1 MSITVGDERKTS
13 TINNLPIG
21 FYYYLIPRNRINS
34 ATYLG
39 FVDTIQ
45 SLTFNPF
52 IEETDIKSII
62 ECSFNSD
69 KYGIPDGGI
78 PKCYRIESFDNIEK
92 EIGNIELF
100 QDKSVY
106 DSQDF
111 PYDPKIQMYPYTYY
125 LVTDYVNPPLLLKPQ
140 YVNSNNNKITVKLT
154 TTPLSAESKYNLY
167 VDGYKG
173 DNDGNL
179 EGMTNTIPLMLP
191 VTSSIYSQFISSSMS
206 SFTQGN
212 INAMLE
218 NDKTLSQ
225 GLSSNSLQYNIN
237 RAQNNLS
244 LANGGW
250 NVIGNLLSGNFGGAL
265 QGAFGTGANYGLNNK
280 INDMQ
285 SQLTQKQL
293 TENAKFTEYEIN
305 SMAQAKI
312 TDMINTPNAIKTSG
326 NDTLFNL
333 INSNQ
338 KIDIIKYQPKGKT
351 MHRISM
357 YFERYGYK
365 YNEYGKLSNY
375 INSRRFYNFVKTNS
389 CNIATAKVPLIHLEE
404 IKEIFNRGT
413 TIWHIDRGAE
423 PLNYDVKNME
433 V

>member
-1 MSITVGDERKTS
+1 MATVVRDERDTS
-13 TINNLPIG
+13 TISSLPLG
-21 FYYYLIPRNRINS
+21 FYYYLIPKLHIND

-52 IEETDIKSII
+52 IDETDIRILI
-62 ECSFNSD
+62 DCPFNTD
-69 KYGIPDGGI
+69 KYGIPNTGI
-78 PKCYRIESFDNIEK
+78 PRCYRIESFDKIEK
-92 EIGNIELF
+92 EIGIIELF
-100 QDKSVY
+100 HDKRVY
-106 DSQDF
+106 DSQVY
-111 PYDPKIQMYPYTYY
+111 PYDPKLQMYPFTYY
-125 LVTDYVNPPLLLKPQ
+125 IITDYINPPLLIKPQ
-140 YVNSNNNKITVKLT
+140 LVNVNDNRLRVRVV

-167 VDGYKG
+167 VPGYKG
-173 DNDGNL
+173 DNEGNL
-179 EGMTNTIPLMLP
+179 EGLTNTTPLMLP
-191 VTSSIYSQFISSSMS
+191 VTSSIYSQFISSSMA

-244 LANGGW
+244 LVNGGW
-250 NVIGNLLSGNFGGAL
+250 NTIGNLLSGNFGGAL
-265 QGAFGTGANYGLNNK
+265 QAAFGTGANYGLNNK

-293 TENAKFTEYEIN
+293 YENAKLTEYEIN
-305 SMAQAKI
+305 TMTQAKI

-326 NDTLFNL
+326 NDTIFNL

-338 KIDIIKYQPKGKT
+338 KIDILKYQPKAKT
-351 MHRISM
+351 MFKISR

-375 INSRRFYNFVKTNS
+375 INSRKFYNFVKTNS

-423 PLNYDVKNME
+423 PLNYNVKNME

>member
-13 TINNLPIG
+13 TIYNLPIG

-52 IEETDIKSII
+52 IEETDVKSVV

-100 QDKSVY
+100 QNKSVY
-106 DSQDF
+106 ESQAY
-111 PYDPKIQMYPYTYY
+111 PYDPKILMYPFTYY
-125 LVTDYVNPPLLLKPQ
+125 IITDYINPPLLIKPQ
-140 YVNSNNNKITVKLT
+140 LVNVNDNRLRVKVV

-191 VTSSIYSQFISSSMS
+191 VTSSIYSQFISTSMS

-212 INAMLE
+212 INAMRE

-244 LANGGW
+244 LVNGGW

-293 TENAKFTEYEIN
+293 YENAKLTEYEIN

-312 TDMINTPNAIKTSG
+312 TDMINTPNSIKTCG

-338 KIDIIKYQPKGKT
+338 KIDIIKYQPKAKT
-351 MHRISM
+351 MFRISM

-375 INSRRFYNFVKTNS
+375 INSRKFYNFVKTNS

-413 TIWHIDRGAE
+413 TIWHIDNGAE